1 MGGRSARTKGH
12 GFEREIAAW
21 LRDAVGIDAKRGLSQ
36 PRGGT
41 AEEPD
46 VLTPGGWPLWL
57 ELKRGKKTDSR
68 AALRQARNAI
78 ASSGADCWPVAI
90 CRDDQEEATAMM
102 PLELLGLLLLLWDRR
117 SPKDAG
123 YQVTK
128 TKPAPKAAVPRAP
141 RARRASGVDA
151 QGTLASIAPPATPS
165 E

>member
-1 MGGRSARTKGH
+1 MGGKASRTKGH

-21 LRDAVGIDAKRGLSQ
+21 LRETVGIDAKRGLSQ

-57 ELKRGKKTDSR
+57 ECKRGKKTDSR
-68 AALRQARNAI
+68 AALRQARDAVVR
-78 ASSGADCWPVAI
+78 SGADCWPVAI

-117 SPKDAG
+117 SPKDVG
-123 YQVTK
+123 YKVTRAK
-128 TKPAPKAAVPRAP
+128 PVATKAAPKPPKAERRSAP
-141 RARRASGVDA
+141 STKKALVSSALP
-151 QGTLASIAPPATPS
+151 TTPS

>member
-1 MGGRSARTKGH
+1 MGGKASRTKGH
-12 GFEREIAAW
+12 GFEREVAAW

-68 AALRQARNAI
+68 AALRQAREAI
-78 ASSGADCWPVAI
+78 ATSGNDCWPVAI
-90 CRDDQEEATAMM
+90 CRDDQEDATAMM

-117 SPKDAG
+117 SPRDVG
-123 YQVTK
+123 YVVQR
-128 TKPAPKAAVPRAP
+128 PKAKATRKPKPRV
-141 RARRASGVDA
+141 S
-151 QGTLASIAPPATPS
+151 PATS
-165 E
+165 EQ